1 MCTPYQNRK
10 IDMCLTLFSL
20 SPKYVLSSI
29 SMALS
34 FYFLSIY
41 SLPTS
46 FPYMFKFFDSSF
58 SFPYLQYLFSANLF
72 STSIYSIIGLFSFSV
87 CLSLFLFFLNYC
99 WSRFHIDF
107 LPFFFPIFFI
117 YVNISL
123 IYTFSE
129 NLFSLYI
136 YLFSA
141 HLFFLPTV
149 SMICLSL
156 FHIFPSQYLFLSLST
171 CALSLSLSLS
181 SSLTNG
187 CVGTISHVR

>member
-41 SLPTS
+41 SLPTF

-87 CLSLFLFFLNYC
+87 CLSLFLFFLNSC
-99 WSRFHIDF
+99 WSLFHIYF

-136 YLFSA
+136 FILCPFILLTYSLYDLSISISYLSFSISISFSI
-141 HLFFLPTV
+141 HMCSLTLSLSFFLPD
-149 SMICLSL
+149 
-156 FHIFPSQYLFLSLST
+156 
-171 CALSLSLSLS
+171 
-181 SSLTNG
+181 
-187 CVGTISHVR
+187 